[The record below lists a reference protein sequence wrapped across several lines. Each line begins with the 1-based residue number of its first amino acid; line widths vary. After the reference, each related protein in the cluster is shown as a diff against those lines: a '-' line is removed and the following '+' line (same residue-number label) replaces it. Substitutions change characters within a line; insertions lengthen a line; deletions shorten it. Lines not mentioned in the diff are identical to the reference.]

1 MPLSGHLA
9 APTIEFGLRL
19 LGQLEA
25 GAVISPVSLR
35 TALATVR
42 EGAAGAAREALDDVL
57 GPEPSADVRISD
69 PGVRLALAQAAWVD
83 DEYRLAPAFAERA
96 AALGVD
102 CRSLRF
108 DDPGAP
114 GEVNAWAAEKTEGM
128 IDHVLDGFDEGERFA
143 LANAAYFEGSWSG
156 RFDRAQTAT
165 RPFTRS
171 DGSTVEVAMMRKS
184 GWLEYGEDE
193 HVQAIRLPYGRE
205 HDVGFVAVIAREGLE
220 PPQFDASSWDALRS
234 RMRSRDG
241 AVSLPRLRLTSRH
254 ELTDALKALGLGP
267 AFEPGH
273 DFDGMFEG
281 AGEKSLS
288 RVLQHARV
296 DLDEEG
302 TRAAAFTAVMAR
314 AASAPLEPPP
324 PFDLHLD
331 RPFLWAIEDRP
342 TGTLLFLG
350 IVNDPE
356 EST

>member
-1 MPLSGHLA
+1 MPLSGQLA

-42 EGAAGAAREALDDVL
+42 EGAAGAAREALDEVL
-57 GPEPSADVRISD
+57 GPEPPADVRVSD
-69 PGVRLALAQAAWVD
+69 PGVHLALAQAMWVD
-83 DEYRLAPAFAERA
+83 DAYRIAPAFAARA
-96 AALGVD
+96 AELGIE
-102 CRSLRF
+102 CRSLGF

-128 IDHVLDGFDEGERFA
+128 IDHVVDGFEEDEKFA
-143 LANAAYFEGSWSG
+143 LANAAYFEGQWSQ
-156 RFDRAQTAT
+156 RFDRAQTAP

-171 DGSTVEVAMMRKS
+171 DGSTVEAAMMRQS

-193 HVQAIRLPYGRE
+193 HVQAIRLPYGSKF
-205 HDVGFVAVIAREGLE
+205 DLGFVAVVAREGLA
-220 PPQFDASSWDALRS
+220 PPELDASSWGALRE
-234 RMRSRDG
+234 RMHSRDG
-241 AVSLPRLRLTSRH
+241 AVSLPRLHLTSQL

-267 AFEPGH
+267 AFELGH

-288 RVLQHARV
+288 RVLQRARI
-296 DLDEEG
+296 DLDELG
-302 TRAAAFTAVMAR
+302 TRAAAVTVVLSR
-314 AASAPLEPPP
+314 AASAPLDPPP

-331 RPFLWAIEDRP
+331 RPFLWAIEHRP